1 MRIGS
6 QSSEAEMFQ
15 YLNPKRF
22 YYALGRKK
30 FYEFI
35 ILAVFLLFF
44 YGPIINLIMLAFADT
59 YDVPAVIP
67 QKFGFKWWRFV
78 LSQKNLVSSMILSF
92 IFAAVTTGVSMLL
105 CLPAAYAIARF
116 NFPGRRFFM
125 LSFLLTNAFPKI
137 GLYTSI
143 GIIFY
148 RYNLIGTFLGVVI
161 IHMINSMMF
170 MVWLPAGAF
179 RTVHRQQE
187 EAARDVGAGPLLA
200 FLKVTF
206 PMAMP
211 GIVVASIYT
220 FLGSLEEMQGTFLVG
235 IPQYRTMP
243 VQMYSV
249 ISEYSIMAAAVF
261 SLILMLPTGILLICM
276 RKYIGPDAM
285 AGGFKLK

>member
-1 MRIGS
+1 
-6 QSSEAEMFQ
+6 MFS

-22 YYALGRKK
+22 FHAVGRKK
-30 FYEFI
+30 FFEFI

-44 YGPIINLIMLAFADT
+44 YGPIINLLMLAFANS

-67 QKFGFKWWRFV
+67 QQFGFKWWAFV
-78 LSQKNLVSSMILSF
+78 LAQKNLVASITLSF
-92 IFAAVTTGVSMLL
+92 VFAVVTTAVSMVL

-116 NFPGRRFFM
+116 NFPGRRLFM

-143 GIIFY
+143 GILFY
-148 RYNLIGTFLGVVI
+148 SYNLIGTFAGVVI

-170 MVWLPAGAF
+170 MVWIPAGAF
-179 RTVHRQQE
+179 GTVHRQQE
-187 EAARDVGAGPLLA
+187 EAARDAGAGPFRT
-200 FLKVTF
+200 FLQVTF

-211 GIVVASIYT
+211 GIVVASMYT

-249 ISEYSIMAAAVF
+249 ISEYSVMAAAVF
-261 SLILMLPTGILLICM
+261 ALILMFPTVVLLICM
-276 RKYIGPDAM
+276 RKYIGPSAI